1 MRTGK
6 LGGEAAATTKPSS
19 EGFLFAEITLIID
32 VNMRRAQNIRIAN
45 LAHAV
50 MGLEMR
56 VSICSTEVADRFGK
70 GHRNLVRSI
79 RKLMV
84 DDWNSRAFFVESEYI
99 SKQNKKLKCYEM
111 NFSGFSLLTDTWWFS
126 RGESAPVKASII
138 AEFGETCVVLSS
150 SRTRREDCFYE
161 MLTEIFPHT
170 KVIRQYH
177 IAGYR
182 VDFYM
187 PEHLLFIEFDEEQH
201 FSERNRQNDIERWEA
216 ISSFVSGEFDDK
228 IELIRVDVGNE
239 LRGIVTGKQ
248 KVLWQIGRA
257 HV

>member
-1 MRTGK
+1 
-6 LGGEAAATTKPSS
+6 
-19 EGFLFAEITLIID
+19 
-32 VNMRRAQNIRIAN
+32 
-45 LAHAV
+45 
-50 MGLEMR
+50 MR

-70 GHRNLVRSI
+70 GHNNLVRSI
-79 RKLMV
+79 KKLM
-84 DDWNSRAFFVESEYI
+84 DEDWNSRAFFVEAEYVT
-99 SKQNKKLKCYEM
+99 KQNKILKCYEM
-111 NFSGFSLLTDTWWFS
+111 NFSGFSLLTDTWGFS

-161 MLTEIFPHT
+161 MLTEVFPQT
-170 KVIRQYH
+170 KILRQYH

-216 ISSFVSGEFDDK
+216 ISSFVNDEFDDK
-228 IELIRVDVGNE
+228 IELIRVDVGHE
-239 LRGIVTGKQ
+239 LRGIGAIAGYMALSSQNGVAVTRLYDGYKS
-248 KVLWQIGRA
+248 KVS
-257 HV
+257 